1 MSQPC
6 CGPVFWLYVAV
17 CVCLVMFAGLMSG
30 LTLGLMSL
38 SLVDLEVIAKAGK
51 PEDRKNAM
59 KILPVVK
66 NQHLLLCTL
75 LIGNSLAMEALPIF
89 LNSLVPAWGAI
100 LLSVTLI
107 LAFGEI
113 IPQSVCSRYGLSV
126 GARTAWIVRVLLL
139 VFFPITY
146 PISKVLDWI
155 LGKGHYA
162 LLRRAELKT
171 LVDMHG
177 NEAGKGGEL
186 THDETTIIT
195 GALDLTQKTAKDAM
209 TPISDTFSL
218 DINAKLDMQTMSLIL
233 TKGHSRVPIYSGNP
247 TNIIGLILH
256 LRKSGQQVLGLGSYG
271 QQLVGFWIAA
281 FKAPILR
288 ITHGACP
295 RIWTANWAGSLGRKQ
310 RYLVSWTT
318 TQASEFCWT
327 AREQEGIVWKA
338 SKQCP

>member
-1 MSQPC
+1 MAQPC

-113 IPQSVCSRYGLSV
+113 IPQSICSRYGLSV

-139 VFFPITY
+139 IFFPITY

-177 NEAGKGGEL
+177 NENEKEAYEAYCNHAHNVGFSVRKDHHYYWPTFRKIKSKDFVCSKAGFKKMPDLNFQLKYQKSDTGTGCSAMIRF
-186 THDETTIIT
+186 TVDETEYWKVKKIIENHNHDLF
-195 GALDLTQKTAKDAM
+195 GLEDRHLLRLSRNVCDVKALVLKSMTEAGIRIIDAY
-209 TPISDTFSL
+209 TYLFDEVGGVQ
-218 DINAKLDMQTMSLIL
+218 N
-233 TKGHSRVPIYSGNP
+233 
-247 TNIIGLILH
+247 
-256 LRKSGQQVLGLGSYG
+256 
-271 QQLVGFWIAA
+271 VGFS
-281 FKAPILR
+281 KR
-288 ITHGACP
+288 DACNF
-295 RIWTANWAGSLGRKQ
+295 IQKEKNK
-310 RYLVSWTT
+310 
-318 TQASEFCWT
+318 E
-327 AREQEGIVWKA
+327 
-338 SKQCP
+338 